1 MTAYRDIVFT
11 QTGFSNRKK
20 ALDKF
25 EKHKNSR
32 AHAEAFS
39 LVVKIPKS
47 TKDVGEMLS
56 ATHEAEKMEN
66 RKALLS
72 IISSIKFLGRQGML
86 RQMTQVVN
94 MEK

>member
-47 TKDVGEMLS
+47 TKDVGEMQS
-56 ATHEAEKMEN
+56 AAHEAEKMET

-72 IISSIKFLGRQGML
+72 VSSTVLHFSEDKVLL
-86 RQMTQVVN
+86 
-94 MEK
+94 